1 MSNPEVI
8 VVIKGEE
15 LENTKDKN
23 DEKLFKG
30 GIDGKIYCFIVGC
43 FIVGCFIVV
52 LILIFISYIM

>member
-43 FIVGCFIVV
+43 FIVV